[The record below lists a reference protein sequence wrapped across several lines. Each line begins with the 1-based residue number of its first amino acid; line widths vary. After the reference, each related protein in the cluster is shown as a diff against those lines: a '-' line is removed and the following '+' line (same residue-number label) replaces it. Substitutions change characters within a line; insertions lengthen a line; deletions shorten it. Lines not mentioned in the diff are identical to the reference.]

1 MKKIVS
7 IMLVCLMILTMA
19 ACGNTSKPSSDNSS
33 AQAPSNPTQAPES
46 KGTVT
51 ERGYTIPDENVTIRF
66 SWWGGE
72 ERNAATIAVIEQFIK
87 MYPNVKIEPEYGSS
101 DGYHDKLSTQL
112 ASGTAP
118 DIVQVDPETFPTY
131 VAGGDYFH
139 DYFDFNFDLSNF
151 DEAYISQATNG
162 RYDGKQ
168 LGLPTG
174 ISGVALI
181 YNKDLAEKIGID
193 FTADYT
199 WEDLIEWGKKVRE
212 YDSSLYLLCM
222 NKDYVTNA
230 VLYTYL
236 KQKMG
241 DTMFNAKDKAIN
253 VTEEDLLEVLKYVDA
268 LYENEVIPPAS
279 YMAAYSGDSMQS
291 DPNWIAG
298 KYVACYTYVSTIDVM
313 TAAAPGVNFAAGNL
327 ALMKDA
333 KNNGWQSNTPQVL
346 AITKTSKYP
355 EVCAAFLD
363 YFFNNETAM
372 RTLGCTRSVPPTAKA
387 REICEGA
394 GLLSPLAMEGAN
406 ITSKTAGLIND
417 SISSS
422 QECKAIMAEAVE
434 KIGYGAGT
442 PEDIAKSTYSL
453 IKGLIE

>member
-1 MKKIVS
+1 MKKS
-7 IMLVCLMILTMA
+7 ISIILVCLMIMTLA
-19 ACGNTSKPSSDNSS
+19 ACSSTSMPSSDISS
-33 AQAPSNPTQAPES
+33 AQKTNEQAQAPAI

-51 ERGYTIPDENVTIRF
+51 DRGYTIPDENVTIRF
-66 SWWGGE
+66 AWWGGD
-72 ERNAATIAVIEQFIK
+72 ERAQATLAVIEQFME
-87 MYPNVKIEPEYGSS
+87 MYQNVKIEAEYGSS

-112 ASGTAP
+112 ASGTAA

-139 DYFDFNFDLSNF
+139 DYYDFNFDLSNF
-151 DEAYISQATNG
+151 DESYISLSING

-174 ISGVALI
+174 IAGVSLI
-181 YNKDLAEKIGID
+181 YNKDLADKIGID
-193 FTADYT
+193 FTQDYT
-199 WEDLIEWGKKVRE
+199 WEDLITLGKKVRE
-212 YDSSLYLLCM
+212 YDDGLYLLCM

-230 VLYTYL
+230 LVYTYL

-241 DTMFNAKDKAIN
+241 NTMFSVKDRTIN
-253 VTEEDLLEVLKYVDA
+253 LTEEALLETLKYVKA
-268 LYENEVIPPAS
+268 LYDNEVIPPAS
-279 YMAAYSGDSMQS
+279 YMAAYSGDNMQS

-313 TAAAPGVNFAAGNL
+313 VAAAPGVNFAVGNL
-327 ALMKDA
+327 AVMKDA
-333 KNNGWQSNTPQVL
+333 KNTGWQSNTPQLL

-372 RTLGCTRSVPPTAKA
+372 KTLACTRSVPPTAKA
-387 REICEGA
+387 REVCEKE
-394 GLLSPLAMEGAN
+394 GLLSTLAMAGAN
-406 ITSKTAGLIND
+406 ITSKMAGLVND

-422 QECKAIMAEAVE
+422 QECKAIIAESIE

-442 PEDIAKSTYSL
+442 PEDIAKSTYNL
-453 IKGLIE
+453 IRGIIE

>member
-1 MKKIVS
+1 MKKLISIV
-7 IMLVCLMILTMA
+7 LACLMIVAMT
-19 ACGNTSKPSSDNSS
+19 ACGNTANQPTANSS
-33 AQAPSNPTQAPES
+33 TQAAPEKTQAPS

-51 ERGYTIPDENVTIRF
+51 DRGYTIPDENVTIRF
-66 SWWGGE
+66 AWWGGE
-72 ERNAATIAVIEQFIK
+72 ERAQATLAVIDQFTK
-87 MYPNVKIEPEYGSS
+87 MYPNVKIEAEYGSS

-112 ASGTAP
+112 ASATAA

-131 VAGGDYFH
+131 VAGGDYFY
-139 DYFDFNFDLSNF
+139 DYNDFNFDMSNF
-151 DEAYISQATNG
+151 DEAYISLSTNG

-174 ISGVALI
+174 ISGVSFL
-181 YNKDLAEKIGID
+181 YNKDLADKIGID
-193 FTADYT
+193 FTQDYT

-212 YDSSLYLLCM
+212 YDNSLYLLCM

-230 VLYTYL
+230 LVYTYL

-241 DTMFNAKDKAIN
+241 ETMFNVKDGKVN
-253 VTEEDLLEVLKYVDA
+253 LTEEALFEVLNFVKT
-268 LYENEVIPPAS
+268 LYDKEVIPPAS
-279 YMAAYSGDSMQS
+279 YMAAYSGDAMQS

-313 TAAAPGVNFAAGNL
+313 VAAAPDVNFAIGNL

-333 KNNGWQSNTPQVL
+333 KNTGWQSNTPQVL

-372 RTLGCTRSVPPTAKA
+372 KTLACTRSVPPTAKA
-387 REICEGA
+387 REVCEKEGS
-394 GLLSPLAMEGAN
+394 LSSLAMAGAN
-406 ITSKTAGLIND
+406 VTSKMAGLIND

-422 QECKAIMAEAVE
+422 QECKAIIAEAVE

-442 PEDIAKSTYSL
+442 PEDIAKSAYSL
-453 IKGLIE
+453 IKGMVN